1 MKNNDFSDVVFNR
14 RSVKVFDKNVK
25 IDHEE
30 MLEILRETTKAP
42 SSINMQPW
50 RFIVVDSDEGK
61 NKLRPLIQ
69 FNTRQN
75 DTSAAMILIFG
86 DMQCYENAEEIY
98 GMAVE
103 KGFMTEKVRDQLMES
118 YIPLYKNLSK
128 EKMNDIIKIDSSLAA
143 MQLMLV
149 ARAHGYDTCAIGG
162 FEHDKLAETFGLD
175 PNRYIPVVIIAIG
188 KCDYPMHYSVR
199 LDVNKVTKFE

>member
-1 MKNNDFSDVVFNR
+1 MKNNDFKDIVLNR

-30 MLEILRETTKAP
+30 MLQILEETTKAP

-50 RFIVVDSDEGK
+50 RFIVVDSEEGK
-61 NKLRPLIQ
+61 NKLRPLVK

-98 GMAVE
+98 GMAVD
-103 KGFMTEKVRDQLMES
+103 KGYMKKEVKEDLMKS
-118 YIPLYKNLSK
+118 YVPYYKNLPK

-143 MQLMLV
+143 MQLMLI

-162 FEHDKLAETFGLD
+162 FEEDKLAEAFGLD

-188 KCDYPMHYSVR
+188 KCDYRMHYSVR
-199 LDVNKVTKFE
+199 LDINKITTFK